1 MKIGLLGCGVVGKEV
16 LKMIDAIPSEKVEV
30 VRILTINKR
39 HEPRFTTDFNDLMND
54 DIDTIIEVMGGLHP
68 AYEYIKA
75 SLNAK
80 KNVIG
85 ANKAVIAK
93 HFKEFADLA
102 IENEVSFKIE
112 ASVGGGIPWIR
123 ELQRIKR
130 MDTIQQFS
138 GIFNGTTNYI
148 LDRMHQYELSFETAL
163 MDAQKK
169 GYAESDPSSDIDGF
183 DIQNKC
189 AISAS
194 VAYDTF
200 IDVDKIPVF
209 GIASILKEDIDYF
222 KSKNLVCKLMGF
234 SRHYGS
240 SISLYVCPVC
250 VNGLMAHVGDNLNIA
265 SCTSQQLGKLEMIGQ
280 GAGGSP
286 TATAVIS
293 DLLDLFE
300 NNTIPFLFHHSLDI
314 DNSKELH
321 HFYLRER
328 IEDFHEE
335 LALSYEKDET
345 YIYMKTKRMTLNELL
360 SIVSSKDVFLALL
373 EDKHEN
379 R

>member
-16 LKMIDAIPSEKVEV
+16 LKMIDAMPSEKVEV
-30 VRILTINKR
+30 VRILTRNKR

-75 SLNAK
+75 SLNSK
-80 KNVIG
+80 KNVIS

-148 LDRMHQYELSFETAL
+148 LDRMHQYDLSFETAI

-200 IDVDKIPVF
+200 IDVNKIPVF

-234 SRHYGS
+234 SKHYGS
-240 SISLYVCPVC
+240 SISLYVCPIC
-250 VNGLMAHVGDNLNIA
+250 VNGLMAHVGDNFNIA
-265 SCTSQQLGKLEMIGQ
+265 SCTSQHLGKLEMIGQ

-300 NNTIPFLFHHSLDI
+300 NNTTPFLFHHSLDI
-314 DNSKELH
+314 DNYKELH

>member
-16 LKMIDAIPSEKVEV
+16 LKMIDAMPSEKVEV
-30 VRILTINKR
+30 VRILTRNKR
-39 HEPRFTTDFNDLMND
+39 HELRFTTDFNDLMND

-80 KNVIG
+80 KNVIS

-194 VAYDTF
+194 VAYDTI

-250 VNGLMAHVGDNLNIA
+250 LNGLMAHVGDNLNIA

-321 HFYLRER
+321 HFYLRQR

>member
-16 LKMIDAIPSEKVEV
+16 LKMIDAMPSEKVEV
-30 VRILTINKR
+30 VRILTRNKR

-75 SLNAK
+75 SLKAK
-80 KNVIG
+80 KNVIS

-123 ELQRIKR
+123 ELQRVKR

-209 GIASILKEDIDYF
+209 GIASILKEDIDYL
-222 KSKNLVCKLMGF
+222 KSKNFVCKLMGF

-250 VNGLMAHVGDNLNIA
+250 VNGLMAHVGENLNIA
-265 SCTSQQLGKLEMIGQ
+265 SCTSQHLGKLEMIGQ

-300 NNTIPFLFHHSLDI
+300 NNTTPFLFHHSLDI
-314 DNSKELH
+314 DNSRELH

>member
-16 LKMIDAIPSEKVEV
+16 LKMIDAMSSEKVEV
-30 VRILTINKR
+30 VRILTRNKR

-75 SLNAK
+75 SLKAK
-80 KNVIG
+80 KNVIS

-123 ELQRIKR
+123 ELQRVKR

-148 LDRMHQYELSFETAL
+148 LDKMHQYGLSFETAL

-222 KSKNLVCKLMGF
+222 KSKKLVCKLMGF
-234 SRHYGS
+234 SKHYGS
-240 SISLYVCPVC
+240 SISLYVCPIC

-265 SCTSQQLGKLEMIGQ
+265 SCTSQHLGKLEMIGQ

-300 NNTIPFLFHHSLDI
+300 NNTTPFLFHHSLDI

>member
-16 LKMIDAIPSEKVEV
+16 LKMIDAMPSEKAEV
-30 VRILTINKR
+30 VRILTRNKR

-80 KNVIG
+80 KNVIS

-93 HFKEFADLA
+93 YFKEFADLA

>member
-16 LKMIDAIPSEKVEV
+16 LKMIDAMPSEKVEV
-30 VRILTINKR
+30 VRILTRNKR
-39 HEPRFTTDFNDLMND
+39 HELRFTTDFNDLMND

-80 KNVIG
+80 KNVIS

-93 HFKEFADLA
+93 YFKKFADLA

-200 IDVDKIPVF
+200 IDADKIPVF

-265 SCTSQQLGKLEMIGQ
+265 SCTSQHLGKLEMIGQ

-300 NNTIPFLFHHSLDI
+300 NNTTPFLFHHSLDI

>member
-16 LKMIDAIPSEKVEV
+16 LKMIDAMPSEKVEV
-30 VRILTINKR
+30 VRILTRNKR

-54 DIDTIIEVMGGLHP
+54 DIDTIIEVMGGVHP

-80 KNVIG
+80 KNVIS

-102 IENEVSFKIE
+102 MENEVSFKIE

-123 ELQRIKR
+123 ELQRVKR

-200 IDVDKIPVF
+200 IDVNKIPVF

-234 SRHYGS
+234 SKHYGS
-240 SISLYVCPVC
+240 SISLYVCPIC

-265 SCTSQQLGKLEMIGQ
+265 SCTSQHLGKLEMIGQ

-300 NNTIPFLFHHSLDI
+300 NNTTPFLFHHFLDI

-345 YIYMKTKRMTLNELL
+345 YIYMKTKRMTLTELL

>member
-16 LKMIDAIPSEKVEV
+16 LKMIDAMPSEKVEV
-30 VRILTINKR
+30 VRILTRNKR
-39 HEPRFTTDFNDLMND
+39 HELRFTTDFNDLMND

-80 KNVIG
+80 KNVIS

-102 IENEVSFKIE
+102 IKNEVSFKIE

-300 NNTIPFLFHHSLDI
+300 NNTTPFLFHHSLDI

>member
-1 MKIGLLGCGVVGKEV
+1 MKNKKTFFIILYFIFYLLQLQIKGFVMKDSFFVLKLKLMQGGINIEEGLMQNLKGALYNDYITCSGVMLKIGGNHYDNKSINLDSEYLMQREYVTANINPKSKFILTTDDSGNFIIEDNKGCVLFDDIGISRPMLNQKEISPVAVHGDRIRVSLITGCAGDCKFCGLNKLKYCVNEFNV
-16 LKMIDAIPSEKVEV
+16 LKEE
-30 VRILTINKR
+30 
-39 HEPRFTTDFNDLMND
+39 
-54 DIDTIIEVMGGLHP
+54 
-68 AYEYIKA
+68 
-75 SLNAK
+75 
-80 KNVIG
+80 
-85 ANKAVIAK
+85 
-93 HFKEFADLA
+93 
-102 IENEVSFKIE
+102 
-112 ASVGGGIPWIR
+112 
-123 ELQRIKR
+123 
-130 MDTIQQFS
+130 
-138 GIFNGTTNYI
+138 
-148 LDRMHQYELSFETAL
+148 
-163 MDAQKK
+163 
-169 GYAESDPSSDIDGF
+169 
-183 DIQNKC
+183 
-189 AISAS
+189 
-194 VAYDTF
+194 
-200 IDVDKIPVF
+200 
-209 GIASILKEDIDYF
+209 IDYF

-250 VNGLMAHVGDNLNIA
+250 LNGLMAHVGDNLNIA
-265 SCTSQQLGKLEMIGQ
+265 SCTSQHLGKLEMIGQ

-300 NNTIPFLFHHSLDI
+300 NNTTPFLFHHSLDI

>member
-16 LKMIDAIPSEKVEV
+16 LKMIDAMPSEMVEV
-30 VRILTINKR
+30 VRILTRNKR
-39 HEPRFTTDFNDLMND
+39 HELRFTTDFNDLMND

-80 KNVIG
+80 KNVIS

-130 MDTIQQFS
+130 LDTIQQFS

-250 VNGLMAHVGDNLNIA
+250 LNGLMAHVGDNLNIA

>member
-1 MKIGLLGCGVVGKEV
+1 
-16 LKMIDAIPSEKVEV
+16 
-30 VRILTINKR
+30 
-39 HEPRFTTDFNDLMND
+39 
-54 DIDTIIEVMGGLHP
+54 
-68 AYEYIKA
+68 
-75 SLNAK
+75 
-80 KNVIG
+80 
-85 ANKAVIAK
+85 
-93 HFKEFADLA
+93 
-102 IENEVSFKIE
+102 
-112 ASVGGGIPWIR
+112 
-123 ELQRIKR
+123 
-130 MDTIQQFS
+130 
-138 GIFNGTTNYI
+138 
-148 LDRMHQYELSFETAL
+148 
-163 MDAQKK
+163 
-169 GYAESDPSSDIDGF
+169 
-183 DIQNKC
+183 
-189 AISAS
+189 
-194 VAYDTF
+194 
-200 IDVDKIPVF
+200 
-209 GIASILKEDIDYF
+209 
-222 KSKNLVCKLMGF
+222 MGF

-300 NNTIPFLFHHSLDI
+300 NNTTPFLFHHSLDI

>member
-16 LKMIDAIPSEKVEV
+16 LKMIDAMPSEKVEV
-30 VRILTINKR
+30 VRILTRNKR
-39 HEPRFTTDFNDLMND
+39 HELRFTTDFNDLMND

-80 KNVIG
+80 KNVIS

-169 GYAESDPSSDIDGF
+169 GYAENDPSSDIDGF

-250 VNGLMAHVGDNLNIA
+250 VNGPMAHVGDNLNIA

-379 R
+379 C

>member
-16 LKMIDAIPSEKVEV
+16 LKMIDAMSSEKVEV
-30 VRILTINKR
+30 VRILTRNKR
-39 HEPRFTTDFNDLMND
+39 YEPRFTTDFNDLMND

-75 SLNAK
+75 SLNSK
-80 KNVIG
+80 KNVIS

-93 HFKEFADLA
+93 HFKDFADLA
-102 IENEVSFKIE
+102 MENEVSFKIE

-123 ELQRIKR
+123 ELQRVKR

-148 LDRMHQYELSFETAL
+148 LDKMHQYDLSFETAL

-194 VAYDTF
+194 VAYDTI
-200 IDVDKIPVF
+200 IDVNKIPVF

-234 SRHYGS
+234 SKHYGS
-240 SISLYVCPVC
+240 SISLYVCPIC

-265 SCTSQQLGKLEMIGQ
+265 SCTSQHLGKLEMIGQ

-300 NNTIPFLFHHSLDI
+300 NNTTPFLFHHSLDI

-345 YIYMKTKRMTLNELL
+345 YIYMKTKRMTLTELL

>member
-16 LKMIDAIPSEKVEV
+16 LKMIDAMPSEKAEV
-30 VRILTINKR
+30 VRILTRNKR

-80 KNVIG
+80 KNVIS

-93 HFKEFADLA
+93 YFKEFADLA

-300 NNTIPFLFHHSLDI
+300 NNTTPFLFHHSLDI